1 MVTAD
6 NMMVTMIWWYALT
19 LALLL
24 QGSAAQSCP
33 GSVLTDYMECVAQN
47 PCECSAC
54 DPDPTDMFPVIN
66 AERPSDCLDVARVF
80 CPLIRCCSICQAES
94 LAWNQCSANGF
105 SANYLGREC
114 PLQGSCVS
122 YPLQDIDCTPT
133 MSPSES
139 PNSSPTDIPI
149 PAPTATPNSEPTAA
163 PVPFEVLESPTASPD
178 LPRTGISVP
187 TLAPSLSPDMESETE
202 TIPSGTRSVLG
213 LLRLS
218 SVFIVTT
225 LMAFYVV

>member
-1 MVTAD
+1 
-6 NMMVTMIWWYALT
+6 MMVTMIWWYALT

-24 QGSAAQSCP
+24 QRSAAQTCP

-66 AERPSDCLDVARVF
+66 AERPNDCLDVARVF
-80 CPLIRCCSICQAES
+80 CPLIRCCSICQAEA

-105 SANYLGREC
+105 SANYLGKEC

-133 MSPSES
+133 LSPSES
-139 PNSSPTDIPI
+139 PTSSPTAIPI
-149 PAPTATPNSEPTAA
+149 PAPTATPNAELTAA
-163 PVPFEVLESPTASPD
+163 PEPFEVSESPTASPD
-178 LPRTGISVP
+178 LPRAGLSVP
-187 TLAPSLSPDMESETE
+187 TFAPSISSDMESGTE
-202 TIPSGTRSVLG
+202 PMPSGARSSLG
-213 LLRLS
+213 ILRLS
-218 SVFIVTT
+218 GILIVAP
-225 LMAFYVV
+225 LAAFW

>member
-1 MVTAD
+1 MMRA
-6 NMMVTMIWWYALT
+6 MVTMIWWYALA

-24 QGSAAQSCP
+24 QRSSAQSCP
-33 GSVLTDYMECVAQN
+33 SSVLTDYMDCVAQN

-80 CPLIRCCSICQAES
+80 CPLIRCCSICQAEA

-133 MSPSES
+133 MSPSDS
-139 PNSSPTDIPI
+139 PTSSPMAIPI
-149 PAPTATPNSEPTAA
+149 PAPTATPNSEQTAA
-163 PVPFEVLESPTASPD
+163 PVPFEVSESPTASPED
-178 LPRTGISVP
+178 LPRAGISVP
-187 TLAPSLSPDMESETE
+187 SLAPSISSDMESGTE
-202 TIPSGTRSVLG
+202 PTPSGARSSLG
-213 LLRLS
+213 ILRLS
-218 SVFIVTT
+218 GIFIVAS
-225 LMAFYVV
+225 LAAF